1 MHTLSQSQHSKILTI
16 ARNDSGY
23 PARLLDLADPPRLL
37 YLEGDS
43 RLLRLPMI
51 AIVGSRNASLEGL
64 KHAYFFAQE
73 LTRAG
78 LIVISG
84 LARGIDGAAHWG
96 AIGGIYK
103 QATIAVCGTGLDIT
117 YPKQHECLAKN
128 IGNCGLLLS
137 ELPLGIGP
145 KPGNFPKRNRIIAAL
160 SLGVLVIEAAERS
173 GSLITAKIA
182 CELGREVFA
191 LPGTIQ
197 NPLAKGCNLLIQQGA
212 KLVQEPRDVLE
223 ELHFSQKPYLNS
235 FKW

>member
-1 MHTLSQSQHSKILTI
+1 MLNQSQCSNILTI
-16 ARNDSGY
+16 ARNDSEY

-43 RLLRLPMI
+43 RLLQLPMI

-64 KHAYFFAQE
+64 KHAYSFAQA
-73 LTRAG
+73 LTREG
-78 LIVISG
+78 LLVISG

-96 AIGGIYK
+96 AISGICK
-103 QATIAVCGTGLDIT
+103 QPTIAVCGTGLDIT
-117 YPKQHECLAKN
+117 YPKQHEYLAKN

-145 KPGNFPKRNRIIAAL
+145 KPGNFPRRNRIIAAL